1 MDYEKLYNELK
12 EKHDTL
18 VTTFETFQET
28 SKKEKEDLQKE
39 YDTFK
44 ETSGKEITDLKNANV
59 SLYLQI
65 PKEPTKEQTAQTPQE
80 TKVTCDDIIKKL
92 GGTN

>member
-1 MDYEKLYNELK
+1 MDYEKMYNELK

-18 VTTFETFQET
+18 VTTFN
-28 SKKEKEDLQKE
+28 
-39 YDTFK
+39 TFK
-44 ETSGKEITDLKNANV
+44 ETSEQEKKTLQEEYDKHKETTSKEITDLKNANV

-65 PKEPTKEQTAQTPQE
+65 PKEPTKEQTEQPPQE
-80 TKVTCDDIIKKL
+80 NNISCDDIIKKL